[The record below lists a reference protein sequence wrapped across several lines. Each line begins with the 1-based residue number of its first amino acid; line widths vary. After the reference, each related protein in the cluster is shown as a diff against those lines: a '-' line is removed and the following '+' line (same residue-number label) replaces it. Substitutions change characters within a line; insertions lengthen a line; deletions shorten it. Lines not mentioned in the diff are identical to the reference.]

1 MKTYKVVKIKGAT
14 AYERGV
20 QYGQQA
26 KTEID
31 IAVAFYKK
39 KFEKKFTWSQIIEY
53 AQKFEKVS
61 TEFYPEAVE
70 EMRGIADGSGYT
82 IEEIIAVNARYEISQ
97 FDWQKE
103 CTTGVFLNPEKKKK
117 CKKETDG

>member
-39 KFEKKFTWSQIIEY
+39 KFEKKFTWYKQQ
-53 AQKFEKVS
+53 ACPQ
-61 TEFYPEAVE
+61 P
-70 EMRGIADGSGYT
+70 
-82 IEEIIAVNARYEISQ
+82 
-97 FDWQKE
+97 
-103 CTTGVFLNPEKKKK
+103 
-117 CKKETDG
+117 

>member
-1 MKTYKVVKIKGAT
+1 MKTYKVIKIKGAT

-53 AQKFEKVS
+53 AQKF
-61 TEFYPEAVE
+61 
-70 EMRGIADGSGYT
+70 
-82 IEEIIAVNARYEISQ
+82 
-97 FDWQKE
+97 
-103 CTTGVFLNPEKKKK
+103 
-117 CKKETDG
+117 

>member
-82 IEEIIAVNARYEISQ
+82 IEEIIAVNELRTEWVVFKKAGTYLPKTNLEILL
-97 FDWQKE
+97 K
-103 CTTGVFLNPEKKKK
+103 VFYFP
-117 CKKETDG
+117 

>member
-1 MKTYKVVKIKGAT
+1 MKTYKVIKIKGAT

-70 EMRGIADGSGYT
+70 EMHGIADGSGYT

-97 FDWQKE
+97 FDWQKRMYNWCIFE
-103 CTTGVFLNPEKKKK
+103 SRKEK
-117 CKKETDG
+117 EIYF